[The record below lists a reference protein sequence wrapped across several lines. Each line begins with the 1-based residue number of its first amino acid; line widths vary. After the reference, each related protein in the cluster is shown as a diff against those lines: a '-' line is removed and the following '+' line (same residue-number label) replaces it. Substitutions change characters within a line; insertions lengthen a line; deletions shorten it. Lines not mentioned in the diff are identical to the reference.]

1 MTQSVLDSV
10 VAIEAKAAK
19 IVEVAK
25 GESQKIQDDVQA
37 DLARLAE
44 TLDKEAE
51 EIIGKHA
58 ESVAAK
64 TATVLAELEQQ
75 LTAAQGALETVKAT
89 QLDPMAAE
97 VARLLEQGGD
107 GH

>member
-1 MTQSVLDSV
+1 MRPGVLDSV

-19 IVEVAK
+19 IVEDAQ
-25 GESQKIQDDVQA
+25 GESQKIQDEVQTN
-37 DLARLAE
+37 LARLAE
-44 TLDKEAE
+44 ALETEAE

-58 ESVAAK
+58 ESVAAR

-75 LTAAQGALETVKAT
+75 LTAALDALEIVKAT

-97 VARLLEQGGD
+97 VTSLLEQGGD